1 MNHSAIRICS
11 LNAGSNNTGGV
22 NTPGDKRSASNG
34 DDSTT
39 EKTILKVAEANSKDV
54 GRRVARI
61 DPKISEELGLSAG
74 DVIEI
79 SSEKSKTSVLNWPA
93 YEQDYGKGL
102 IRLDGYIRN
111 RLYVGIDDKVE
122 IRKAEAKNAKS
133 ITLAPTEPLRIVG
146 AEEYL
151 AAVLQGQIVT
161 KGDIVPLGIMGQR
174 VDLMVVSTN
183 PPKGSLIITNST
195 RIVVSE
201 EIAKGLSKQEGLL
214 SVTYEDVGGVK
225 DEITKIRE
233 IIELPLRHPELF
245 KRLGVEAPKG
255 VLLHGA
261 PGTGKTLLAKAIAN
275 ETNANFFAISGPEIM
290 SKFYGESEAHLREIF
305 QRADQNA
312 PSIIFIDE
320 LDSIA
325 PKREE
330 VTGEVERRVVSQLLS
345 LMDGLSSLGKVV
357 IIGAT
362 NRVNAIDPALRRPGR
377 FDREIEL
384 GVPDRNGRLE
394 ILHIHTRHMPL
405 ARDVNIEKLADIS
418 HGFVG
423 ADLQALT
430 KEASYACTETGA
442 TGDRP
447 FGRKHSSSDFE
458 QDKRYD
464 GRLYGS
470 NK

>member
-1 MNHSAIRICS
+1 M
-11 LNAGSNNTGGV
+11 
-22 NTPGDKRSASNG
+22 
-34 DDSTT
+34 
-39 EKTILKVAEANSKDV
+39 
-54 GRRVARI
+54 
-61 DPKISEELGLSAG
+61 
-74 DVIEI
+74 
-79 SSEKSKTSVLNWPA
+79 
-93 YEQDYGKGL
+93 

-362 NRVNAIDPALRRPGR
+362 NRVNAIDPAGRPGR